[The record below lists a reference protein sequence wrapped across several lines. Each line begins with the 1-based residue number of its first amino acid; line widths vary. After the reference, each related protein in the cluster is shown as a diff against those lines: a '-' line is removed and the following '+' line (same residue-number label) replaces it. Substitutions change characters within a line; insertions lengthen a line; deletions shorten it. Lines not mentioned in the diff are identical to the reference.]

1 MDKAFVEQ
9 MKRKLEKE
17 LADRE
22 TSVVAFWK
30 EEVDK
35 IVHKNSESLSALQQ
49 DLKNLLTRM
58 KNRLETIRRSSEF

>member
-9 MKRKLEKE
+9 MKKKLEKE

-22 TSVVAFWK
+22 TSVVTYWK
-30 EEVDK
+30 EEMEK

-49 DLKNLLTRM
+49 DLKNLLKRM
-58 KNRLETIRRSSEF
+58 ENRLQTIRRSSEF

>member
-9 MKRKLEKE
+9 MKKKLEKE

-22 TSVVAFWK
+22 ASVVAFWE
-30 EEVDK
+30 EEVEK

-58 KNRLETIRRSSEF
+58 KNRLQTIRRSSEF